1 MGDVRERNKVV
12 YSTPKSCIFFN
23 GEKGCLNMYV
33 GGLFGSFG
41 ISESIGLY
49 VRLGN
54 NIMVYF
60 ITTGIDFQ

>member
-1 MGDVRERNKVV
+1 
-12 YSTPKSCIFFN
+12 
-23 GEKGCLNMYV
+23 MYV
-33 GGLFGSFG
+33 GAVWKFG